1 MKGKESSSGFRPPRW
16 RNGRILGTNIYHK
29 GRKALNVCLSLSLS
43 QLEPYVTSFIFLGSR
58 TLVMEM
64 FGWVGWLVGCAWRD
78 ESRAETGIY
87 VDGGF
92 GRCGYIKAVR

>member
-1 MKGKESSSGFRPPRW
+1 MS
-16 RNGRILGTNIYHK
+16 
-29 GRKALNVCLSLSLS
+29 VSLSLS

-92 GRCGYIKAVR
+92 GRWGSIKAVR